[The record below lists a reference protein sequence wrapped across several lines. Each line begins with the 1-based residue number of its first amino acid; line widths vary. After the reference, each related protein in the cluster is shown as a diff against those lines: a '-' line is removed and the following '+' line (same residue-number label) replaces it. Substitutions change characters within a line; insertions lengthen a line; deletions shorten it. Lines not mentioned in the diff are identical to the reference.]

1 MMESSSEV
9 QPGLPSLRRISSAR
23 TIGLI
28 SFRSCPLEK
37 SGMKRR
43 PGFCLRRMSSIASQL
58 NLPAKPKILS
68 SLTSGRTVAATWSL
82 AVSWT
87 SIKYSFHNQRC
98 HWAYESLEHV
108 RGTIDFSDETSPF
121 QSRTGNIELLG
132 CPLHFCVE
140 TWAKIDIG

>member
-1 MMESSSEV
+1 
-9 QPGLPSLRRISSAR
+9 
-23 TIGLI
+23 
-28 SFRSCPLEK
+28 
-37 SGMKRR
+37 
-43 PGFCLRRMSSIASQL
+43 
-58 NLPAKPKILS
+58 
-68 SLTSGRTVAATWSL
+68 LTSERTVAATWSL

-132 CPLHFCVE
+132 CPCTSVLRLGPKLTLGNTARVSIPTMEERQDRHTGVKNKVPSSKRKLPVTLPDFFFRRCL
-140 TWAKIDIG
+140 AGRINGG